1 VPDSAPFSAYI
12 WFQSL
17 AKSARQHM
25 ALHCHS
31 GTSLVL
37 QSVLSRPPLSMRDS
51 RQELR
56 ALLGESL
63 VTTTER
69 DSVTRNPLGD
79 ELGAA
84 LGDELGALLG
94 EKLSPSLVAASGPGT
109 RNTTRSS
116 PRSSSRSCTWSSS
129 QSGTRNFTLS
139 CTRNGT
145 EMGAALGPAF
155 GAELGPELDPAL
167 RPAHVSAHEVVHQFH
182 VKSLFC
188 KPSRQGLGI
197 DRICSTIASV
207 LSGKDAE

>member
-116 PRSSSRSCTWSSS
+116 P
-129 QSGTRNFTLS
+129 L
-139 CTRNGT
+139 
-145 EMGAALGPAF
+145 GAVVGPALGAVVS
-155 GAELGPELDPAL
+155 PAL
-167 RPAHVSAHEVVHQFH
+167 GILLCPARGTALRWEPH
-182 VKSLFC
+182 
-188 KPSRQGLGI
+188 
-197 DRICSTIASV
+197 
-207 LSGKDAE
+207 